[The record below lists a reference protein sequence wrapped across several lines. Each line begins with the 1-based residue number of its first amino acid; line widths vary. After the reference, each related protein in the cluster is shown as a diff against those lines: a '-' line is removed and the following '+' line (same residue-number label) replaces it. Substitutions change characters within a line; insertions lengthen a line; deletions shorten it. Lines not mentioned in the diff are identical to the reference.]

1 MKKKKKKLLKP
12 SIKKYYEC
20 LFERKIKFYKIA
32 HINTFRLA
40 FLMNVNKQLSTI
52 TKLMEKNNLI
62 INDILTPSIVKE
74 YSVDITIKPFWN
86 NKIETLSNKL
96 YLPSSENL
104 YASYDHNKTF
114 SSNTWF
120 NIEQYVNIDKPYKLL
135 IKNINKDINNV
146 IKTKQIKLFLD
157 KEQKKYMQIV
167 IGTYRYYY
175 NRCVSYLNNYNKNTK
190 TSWYL
195 INPLDENTKIN
206 LKIEENPHNF
216 MDMRKILKENPPN
229 WLLNQFP
236 VHLIDKAL
244 KECFDRFNIC
254 LDNYFKTRKPFKFN
268 YKSKR
273 DIVQTI
279 NIEKQMIS
287 KKSNGLFS
295 RWKINNNI
303 IFKNIKTHDK
313 LADFEIQDS
322 SISYHT
328 VLKSY
333 ILNLVN
339 TIKSNPTNNKD
350 IASIDQ
356 GIRTPFVVYSTKE
369 VIKIGSNCTDK
380 IKKVC
385 KEIDIIQSRI
395 NKKSYYVKDN
405 NGNKKY
411 YNVTS
416 KRKRNLRKAMHKKIQ
431 YVKNLKKELHNK
443 SIRYLCDN
451 FSAIILPPFKTKEMV
466 SNLHTTTARMMCT
479 LSFYQFKTK
488 LKNKAKEYNINI
500 LEKTEPFTSKTCGNC
515 GNIRYDLGSAEYY
528 NCNKCHLEIDRD
540 INGARNI
547 LLRNIEYC

>member
-1 MKKKKKKLLKP
+1 MKKKKKKLIKP
-12 SIKKYYEC
+12 AIKKYYES

-32 HINTFRLA
+32 NVNTFRLA
-40 FLMNVNKQLSTI
+40 FLMNVNRQLNVI
-52 TKLMEKNNLI
+52 AKLMDKNNLI

-104 YASYDHNKTF
+104 HSPYYSNKTF
-114 SSNTWF
+114 TSNTWF
-120 NIEQYVNIDKPYKLL
+120 ETEQYINIDKPYKLQ
-135 IKNINKDINNV
+135 IKDINNEINDV
-146 IKTKQIKLFLD
+146 IKTKQIKLFLND
-157 KEQKKYMQIV
+157 EQQKYMRV
-167 IGTYRYYY
+167 VVGTYRYYY
-175 NRCVSYLNNYNKNTK
+175 NRCVSYLNNYNKETK
-190 TSWYL
+190 KSWYL
-195 INPLDENTKIN
+195 VNPLDKNTI
-206 LKIEENPHNF
+206 IELEIKEYPYNF
-216 MDMRKILKENPPN
+216 RNMRKILKANPPN
-229 WLLNQFP
+229 WLLKQFP
-236 VHLIDKAL
+236 SHLIDKAF
-244 KECFDRFNIC
+244 KECFDRFTIC
-254 LDNYFKTRKPFKFN
+254 LDNYSKTRRPFTFN

-273 DIVQTI
+273 DIIQTI

-287 KKSNGLFS
+287 KKSNGLFVG
-295 RWKINNNI
+295 WKINNNS

-339 TIKSNPTNNKD
+339 TIKSEPTTIKD

-395 NKKSYYVKDN
+395 NKKSYYVKDDD
-405 NGNKKY
+405 GNKKS

-416 KRKRNLRKAMHKKIQ
+416 KRKRNLKKAMHKKIQ
-431 YVKNLKKELHNK
+431 YLKNLKKELHNK

-451 FSAIILPPFKTKEMV
+451 FSTVILPPFKTKEMV
-466 SNLHTTTARMMCT
+466 GNLHSTTARMMCT

-515 GNIRYDLGSAEYY
+515 GNIKYDLGSAEFYD
-528 NCNKCHLEIDRD
+528 CRKCHLKIDRD

-547 LLRNIEYC
+547 LLRNIEYS